1 MDGARPPILWPGGRT
16 LVGFGMPVVFAVG
29 VPDDDDD
36 ELMMFL

>member
-1 MDGARPPILWPGGRT
+1 MDGARPPILWPRGRT
-16 LVGFGMPVVFAVG
+16 LVGFGTPVVFAGG